1 MGPRVIILVAFISTA
16 LAATVFART
25 WYVTVDGSGDAPTIA
40 AAVDSSVSGDV
51 ILVGPGTYTT
61 WVVNLKPNTSL
72 IGEMGPLS
80 TVLGPAEEAQ
90 SGILAAEDQCVIRGF
105 AILRVWQAAIS
116 TFGSGVEIHG
126 NIIETPGVSVH
137 GSASI
142 HHNLFFGGGDAVRIL
157 FSEEVSF
164 VNNNIILGRISECGG
179 TVLTYCNDVTVDS
192 SCVSY
197 GQTNF
202 GLDPNFCSPSD
213 YHLEASSPCAP
224 GNHPN
229 GFNDCGLIGP
239 LPVGCGTVKTEQTT
253 WGAVKALYR
262 H

>member
-61 WVVNLKPNTSL
+61 WIIDLKPNTSL
-72 IGEMGPLS
+72 IAELGPLA
-80 TVLGPAEEAQ
+80 TVLGPVDEAQ
-90 SGILAAEDQCVIRGF
+90 SGILQAQDQCVVRGF
-105 AILRVWQAAIS
+105 SMLRVWQAAIN
-116 TFGSGVEIHG
+116 TYGTEIEIDG
-126 NIIETPGVSVH
+126 NIIETPGVVVF
-137 GSASI
+137 GSAAI
-142 HHNLFFGGGDAVRIL
+142 HHNLFLGGGDAIRIL
-157 FSEEVSF
+157 FSEAVTF
-164 VNNNIILGRISECGG
+164 VNNNIIVGRIAECGG
-179 TVLTYCNDVTVDS
+179 TVLTYCNDVTVAS
-192 SCVSY
+192 ACVSY

-202 GLDPNFCSPSD
+202 SLDPIFCSPSD
-213 YHLEASSPCAP
+213 HHLGASSPCAP